1 MLIHEKWVKEDQQG
15 LDSPILSQASTAE
28 WQCDLLT
35 HLYYSNCPK
44 KLITEIMTFND
55 VDLASHILQMTLRN
69 WRDQNE
75 LNSMPVP
82 QCV

>member
-69 WRDQNE
+69 WQDQNE